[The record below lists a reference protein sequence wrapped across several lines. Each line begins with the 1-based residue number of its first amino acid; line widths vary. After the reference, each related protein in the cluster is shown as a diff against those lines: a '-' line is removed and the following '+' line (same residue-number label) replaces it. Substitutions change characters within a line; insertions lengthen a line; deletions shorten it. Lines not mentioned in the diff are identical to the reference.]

1 MELLEVK
8 NATFKMKNQTP
19 QRKNISEI
27 KNTVIETIQT
37 EAHQGKKMNKNE

>member
-1 MELLEVK
+1 
-8 NATFKMKNQTP
+8 MKNQIP

-37 EAHQGKKMNKNE
+37 EAHPRKKNEQK

>member
-1 MELLEVK
+1 
-8 NATFKMKNQTP
+8 MKNQTP

-37 EAHQGKKMNKNE
+37 EAQRGKKFMLI

>member
-1 MELLEVK
+1 MELLEIK
-8 NATFKMKNQTP
+8 NATSKMKNQTP